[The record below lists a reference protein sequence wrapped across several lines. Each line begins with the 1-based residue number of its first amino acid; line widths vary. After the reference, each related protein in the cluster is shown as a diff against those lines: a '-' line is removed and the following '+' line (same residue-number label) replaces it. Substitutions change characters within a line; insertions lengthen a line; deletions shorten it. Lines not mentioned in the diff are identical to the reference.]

1 MSRRMALKCVL
12 AATVLCM
19 ALAGPLG
26 AAGDVAPDGVV
37 YVVKEGDTL
46 EALAKTY
53 LGGEAGGA
61 KIVEATLAAQG
72 DPALADAEALKA
84 ALRPGQKLIIPVKLT
99 AREAD
104 SFLLVDKLQF
114 PEGVRIFPN
123 DDAVYFVEWEGDN
136 VWKYQDGQKTLFI
149 KTADGDGP
157 NGLAR
162 DADGNFWVVFYSSGK
177 LAQYS
182 PEGKQLKVYAEG
194 PEGRFIGPND
204 LVIDQA
210 GGVFF
215 TDSGDFD
222 EDWTTGREAGK
233 VYYLTPGGEV
243 RLIDKNI
250 SYANGLAISPSGGR
264 LYVNEHRKN
273 QILVYDLAGD
283 QATNRRV
290 LVKLPED
297 CLSAGESCFE
307 VGPDG
312 MNIDKAGNLWVAHYH
327 AGEILKISPDGRIAG
342 RVYLPRGD
350 TPTNVALSPDEKTL
364 YITES
369 SQGLLL
375 KVPVE

>member
-1 MSRRMALKCVL
+1 MSGRMALQSIL
-12 AATVLCM
+12 AATVLCL

-26 AAGDVAPDGVV
+26 AAGDMAPDGVV

-46 EALAKTY
+46 EGLAKTY
-53 LGGEAGGA
+53 LGDEAGRS
-61 KIVEATLAAQG
+61 KIVEATLAAAG

-84 ALRPGQKLIIPVKLT
+84 TLQAGRKLIIPVKLT
-99 AREAD
+99 TREAG
-104 SFLLVDKLQF
+104 SFLLVDNLKF
-114 PEGVRIFPN
+114 PEGVRIFPG
-123 DDAVYFVEWEGDN
+123 DEAVYFVEWEGDN
-136 VWKYQDGQKTLFI
+136 IWKYQNGQKTLFA
-149 KTADGDGP
+149 KTETGDGP

-162 DADGNFWVVFYSSGK
+162 DKDGNFWVVFYSSGK

-194 PEGRFIGPND
+194 PEGRFVGPND
-204 LVIDQA
+204 LAIDQA

-215 TDSGDFD
+215 TDSGNFD

-233 VYYLTPGGEV
+233 VYYLTPAGQV
-243 RLIDKNI
+243 KLIDKNI
-250 SYANGLAISPSGGR
+250 SYANGIAISPSGGR

-273 QILVYDLAGD
+273 QILVYDLTGD

-290 LVKLPED
+290 FIKLPEN
-297 CLSAGESCFE
+297 CLGAGESCFE

-312 MNIDKAGNLWVAHYH
+312 MNIDRAGNLWVAHYH
-327 AGEILKISPDGRIAG
+327 AGEILKISPEGQIVG
-342 RVYLPRGD
+342 RVYLPQGD